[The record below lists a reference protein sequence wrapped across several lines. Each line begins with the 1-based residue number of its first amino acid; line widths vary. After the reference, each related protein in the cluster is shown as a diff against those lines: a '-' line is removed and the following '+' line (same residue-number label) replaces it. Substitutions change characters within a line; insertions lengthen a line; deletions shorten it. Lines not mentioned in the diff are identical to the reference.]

1 MTQKVHFL
9 CAVVEGPGCHN
20 GYSESC
26 WEPRVPGI
34 PDPHGLGSD
43 IPPGLLADALRHD
56 IRLEALHYRALRAR
70 WRKYIYLYVWF
81 MYVYVL
87 CYVVLFDIVVSSV
100 VL

>member
-56 IRLEALHYRALRAR
+56 KTGGSPLSRLEGTVAEI
-70 WRKYIYLYVWF
+70 YIFIRV
-81 MYVYVL
+81 VHVCVRIVL
-87 CYVVLFDIVVSSV
+87 CGIV
-100 VL
+100 